1 MLKLST
7 IKVGDRS
14 VPELK
19 KNLFSILVAYKSVF
33 DGPLMLERLLKPMM
47 KLTFKDISKT
57 VETVKLLFFLLLT
70 RINFKTW

>member
-1 MLKLST
+1 M
-7 IKVGDRS
+7 GDRS

-19 KNLFSILVAYKSVF
+19 KSLFSILVAYKSVF